1 MEGFDPRLK
10 TPSNLQV
17 VGPSKSGKTHWVARL
32 IREREGLFRQPLP
45 RVVYCYGEWQP
56 MFDTSFPKEVQWVK
70 GLPED
75 FYEKFEGQPGLLV
88 LDDLMAECSNN
99 DEVEKLFTRGTHHRQ
114 LTTVLLTQNLFR
126 KGQRT
131 QSLNAH
137 YVVAFKNPRDRTQMA
152 FLFRQAFP
160 KQKYVEEAFKDA
172 TNTPYGYLMF
182 DFETDTPD
190 ALRLRTNIF
199 STDTIQDLKKCT
211 WIKDGRI
218 DLTRGRRRMGR
229 GLLPTRNTTH

>member
-17 VGPSKSGKTHWVARL
+17 VGPSKSGKTHWVRRM
-32 IREREGLFRQPLP
+32 IQERQDMFRQPLS

-56 MFDTSFPKEVQWVK
+56 MFDTFPKEVEWVK
-70 GLPED
+70 GMPED
-75 FYEKFEGQPGLLV
+75 FYEKFEGQPGLLI

-99 DEVEKLFTRGTHHRQ
+99 EAVEKLFTRGSHHRQ

-137 YVVAFKNPRDRTQMA
+137 YVVAF
-152 FLFRQAFP
+152 
-160 KQKYVEEAFKDA
+160 
-172 TNTPYGYLMF
+172 
-182 DFETDTPD
+182 
-190 ALRLRTNIF
+190 
-199 STDTIQDLKKCT
+199 
-211 WIKDGRI
+211 
-218 DLTRGRRRMGR
+218 
-229 GLLPTRNTTH
+229 